1 MYRKIGVIV
10 ILFLFSLSASADLV
24 GYWSFNGSD
33 SIVNDAAIDTSG
45 QGNDGTI
52 YGAVAVAGKMGQ
64 ALSFDGINDYVR
76 VANDNSLNFGTGD
89 FSICAWINTNNDTT
103 RQSIIVKGVPLDGT
117 TNAGYL
123 VSYRGDTAD
132 DPIYFTIN
140 DDDASGGVA
149 IKYNTGG
156 IANSWIH
163 ICCVADR
170 DGDGSIYVNGVLKA
184 SSSLASIT
192 TDVSINA
199 DLAIGQTLSGGGPI
213 AGRYFNGLIDE
224 VRIYNEAL
232 TQDEVTTL
240 YQLGRNVKM
249 NSNFAGKIR
258 MTPSK
263 SGKLK
268 FGEE

>member
-89 FSICAWINTNNDTT
+89 FSICAWINTNSDTA
-103 RQSIIVKGVPLDGT
+103 RQSIIVKGIPLNGT

-123 VSYRGDTAD
+123 VSYRGDMAN
-132 DPIYFTIN
+132 DPIFFTIN
-140 DDDASGGVA
+140 DDDASGAVI
-149 IKYNTGG
+149 IKYNTSG
-156 IANSWIH
+156 IANSWVH

-170 DGDGSIYVNGVLKA
+170 DGNGSIYVNGELKA
-184 SSSLASIT
+184 SSSIAGIT